1 MHSTRALR
9 VGAVVAA
16 LALVGA
22 ACGGDDS
29 GDDND
34 STTTEA
40 AADTTATES
49 TDASSTTEAGGATTT
64 AAGGASTT
72 AGGGA
77 STTAGGGGEVAGAL
91 VGFKGT
97 TPLVEL
103 SDDFKARLA
112 TTPSGAALVDYNY
125 AAESYDAVVLIALAA
140 EAAET
145 DGAAL
150 AEQIVAISG
159 GGDAPGEKCA
169 DFTSCKAIIDAGGT
183 PDYDGQAGPTT
194 MNGNGEPLV
203 ASYGVLSFGADNRID
218 DSLTRYETAE
228 APESAVVPLTPVDVQ
243 RAGDGVLHIGSLLPQ
258 TGSLAF
264 LGPPEFAGV
273 ELAIA
278 EINAAGGVLGQPVEY
293 TAGDS
298 GDASTDLASQ
308 TTDSLLSAGVD
319 AIVGAASS
327 SVSKTVV
334 DKITAAGVIQF
345 SPANTSD
352 EFTTYPDHGL
362 YFRNAPPD
370 LLQGSVLGQVILDDG
385 VGSVSILALDD
396 AYGNGLANRVEE
408 VLTGGGVEVKSKT
421 IYDPKATSFASEI
434 DTVKSDAAD
443 AIVLI
448 TFDEGSRILR
458 GLVEAG
464 IGPNEVPTY
473 GVDGNTGNALG
484 ENFDEG
490 T

>member
-1 MHSTRALR
+1 MHTTRALR

-29 GDDND
+29 GDDDND
-34 STTTEA
+34 TTTEA
-40 AADTTATES
+40 PVDTTATES
-49 TDASSTTEAGGATTT
+49 TDASPTTAAEGATTT
-64 AAGGASTT
+64 EGGAATT
-72 AGGGA
+72 VAGGGE
-77 STTAGGGGEVAGAL
+77 TAGAL

-103 SDDFKARLA
+103 SDDFKTRLA
-112 TTPSGAALVDYNY
+112 TTPSGANLSDYNY

-140 EAAET
+140 EAAQT
-145 DGAAL
+145 DGAAM
-150 AEQIVAISG
+150 AEQIVPLSG
-159 GGDAPGEKCA
+159 GGDAPGEKCT
-169 DFTSCKAIIDAGGT
+169 DFASCKAIIDAGGT
-183 PDYDGQAGPTT
+183 PDYDGQSGPLT
-194 MNGNGEPLV
+194 MNGNGDPLV
-203 ASYGVLSFGADNRID
+203 ASYGLLVFGDDNRID
-218 DSLTRYETAE
+218 DSLTTYLEAA
-228 APESAVVPLTPVDVQ
+228 APESAVVPPTPVDVQ

-278 EINAAGGVLGQPVEY
+278 DVNAAGGVLGQPVEY

-327 SVSKTVV
+327 SVSKTVI

-362 YFRNAPPD
+362 YFRDAPPD

-408 VLTGGGVEVKSKT
+408 VLTGGGVEVKSKI
-421 IYDPKATSFASEI
+421 IYDPKATSFSSEI
-434 DTVKSDAAD
+434 DTVKADAAD

-490 T
+490 K